1 MGLPLLDCFLNVNG
15 TALAQGAPLPVRF
28 GAWMWGCGM
37 NPDRWNPPTEG
48 VGYDLS
54 IELQALDREL
64 ATGAKLREHVSIL
77 SDFDVKLD
85 GRPNFPHTAGLMG
98 TLTGSLPVEDY
109 TVPAPTLDTIIAAQI
124 GALTRFRSLELSCTG
139 NPNQSYSF
147 GSQGRGQ
154 RARDFSNGR
163 VRARVRPGVR

>member
-1 MGLPLLDCFLNVNG
+1 MGLPLLDCFLNGNG

-37 NPDRWNPPTEG
+37 NPDRWNPTTEG

-85 GRPNFPHTAGLMG
+85 GSTNTSR
-98 TLTGSLPVEDY
+98 
-109 TVPAPTLDTIIAAQI
+109 
-124 GALTRFRSLELSCTG
+124 R
-139 NPNQSYSF
+139 
-147 GSQGRGQ
+147 
-154 RARDFSNGR
+154 
-163 VRARVRPGVR
+163 